1 MQRRGFIAGLG
12 STAAW
17 PLAAR
22 AQQRGMPVV
31 GFLMAGTPDSSV
43 AVPSLRLGLSQ
54 VGYTEGRDV
63 VLEFLW
69 AEYRYDRLP
78 EMASELV
85 RRHVSVIVSPSTPA
99 TLAAKAATKSIPIV
113 FQIGIDPVEIGFVG
127 SYRRPTENL
136 TGIYNLI
143 TGVTAK
149 RLEFFHELMPTARS
163 IAALVNP
170 ANTALAKSELREL
183 QMAADA
189 LGVHLLVA
197 EATAPSQFE
206 AVFDRINT
214 MGADGLILGGDSVF
228 LNNGTPVVGLA
239 ARTKV
244 PTIFASSLDVAAGGL
259 MSYGTDFVDA
269 WRLVGGYAGRILKG
283 DSPTDLPVQQVTKIR
298 LAVNLKTARALGLKV
313 PQSILVR
320 ADEVIE

>member
-1 MQRRGFIAGLG
+1 MKRRQFIAGLSG
-12 STAAW
+12 AAAW
-17 PLAAR
+17 PVVAR
-22 AQQRGMPVV
+22 AQQQRMPVV
-31 GFLMAGTPDSSV
+31 GFLMAGTPDASV

-54 VGYTEGRDV
+54 IGYTEGRNV

-69 AEYRYDRLP
+69 AESRYDCLP
-78 EMASELV
+78 ELASELV

-149 RLEFFHELMPTARS
+149 RLEFFHELMPTART

-170 ANTALAKSELREL
+170 TNTALAKSELREL
-183 QMAADA
+183 EIAADA
-189 LGVHLLVA
+189 LGVHLMVA
-197 EATAPSQFE
+197 EATDPSQFE
-206 AVFDRINT
+206 AAFDRIKT
-214 MGADGLILGGDSVF
+214 MYADGLILGGDSLF

-239 ARTKV
+239 AREKV

-259 MSYGTDFVDA
+259 MSYGMA
-269 WRLVGGYAGRILKG
+269 I
-283 DSPTDLPVQQVTKIR
+283 
-298 LAVNLKTARALGLKV
+298 NLKTAVSLGLSV

>member
-1 MQRRGFIAGLG
+1 MQRREFIAGLG

-31 GFLMAGTPDSSV
+31 GFLMAGSPDSSV

-78 EMASELV
+78 EMASELL
-85 RRHVSVIVSPSTPA
+85 RRQVSVIVSPSTPA

-163 IAALVNP
+163 IAALINP
-170 ANTALAKSELREL
+170 TNIALARSELREL

-283 DSPTDLPVQQVTKIR
+283 DSPTDYLCSRSQR
-298 LAVNLKTARALGLKV
+298 
-313 PQSILVR
+313 S
-320 ADEVIE
+320 D